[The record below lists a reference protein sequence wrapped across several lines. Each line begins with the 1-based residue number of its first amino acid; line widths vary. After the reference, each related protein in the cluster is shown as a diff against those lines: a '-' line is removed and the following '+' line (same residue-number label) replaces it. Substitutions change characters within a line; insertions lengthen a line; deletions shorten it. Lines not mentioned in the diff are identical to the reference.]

1 MIIFGGIYMKYTNIV
16 FDIDGTLIDTEDII
30 LNSLQK
36 VLKDLHNRCEK
47 KEDLRFALG
56 ITGPK
61 ALEILKIYDNGKT
74 LQTWTEYMLN
84 DSKRIRLFPGITE
97 VLKKLKYMNI
107 KLGLITSRTRDE
119 YEKQFIPVGI
129 SEYFENIVCSEDTL
143 KHKPNGEPMRKYL
156 EISDTENTKTL
167 YIGDST
173 YDMQC
178 ALAEKTDCALALW
191 GCSDLK
197 GIKSTYTLKRPEDI
211 FDIL

>member
-1 MIIFGGIYMKYTNIV
+1 MKYTNIV

-36 VLKDLHNRCEK
+36 VLKDLHNRNEK
-47 KEDLRFALG
+47 KENLRFALG

-61 ALEILKIYDNGKT
+61 ALEVLRVSDNGKT
-74 LQTWTEYMLN
+74 LQTWNEYMQN
-84 DSKRIRLFPGITE
+84 SSIAIKLFAGIEE

-156 EISDTENTKTL
+156 EISNTENTKTL

-197 GIKSTYTLKRPEDI
+197 GIKSTYTLKSPEDI
-211 FDIL
+211 FDIIKD

>member
-1 MIIFGGIYMKYTNIV
+1 MKYVNIV

-30 LNSLQK
+30 LKSLQK
-36 VLKDLHNRCEK
+36 ALKDLHNRNEK
-47 KEDLRFALG
+47 KENLRFALG

-61 ALEILKIYDNGKT
+61 ALEVLRVSDNGKT
-74 LQTWTEYMLN
+74 LQTWNEYMQN
-84 DSKRIRLFPGITE
+84 SSIAIKLFAGIEE

-156 EISDTENTKTL
+156 EISNTENTKTL

-191 GCSDLK
+191 GCSDPK